1 LIMELIKTNFTPSEL
16 IFLRADEF
24 VPAAGMLDSI
34 NMIGAFELI
43 HKPGKVQARAMSHTL
58 LSAAILAA
66 NQMGNIKLEIGVQ
79 GGLLGLFGPTLKAT
93 SVWDGLVNWPE
104 GSLESKL
111 VRIVQRNSPMKISKL
126 VYELLDHNDSR
137 YVNLAPEMVREGMAT
152 RKLLIKETSSFL
164 MAFKTD
170 QYYLPQQINQ
180 LAAAQSMAAVQQL
193 LQETEKAN
201 RVLWKMLQNGIKK
214 GMEMREDKIAS

>member
-1 LIMELIKTNFTPSEL
+1 MN
-16 IFLRADEF
+16 
-24 VPAAGMLDSI
+24 
-34 NMIGAFELI
+34 GAFDLM
-43 HKPGKVQARAMSHTL
+43 HKPGKVQARAFSHTL

-104 GSLESKL
+104 GSLENKL
-111 VRIVQRNSPMKISKL
+111 VKIVQRNSPMKISKL
-126 VYELLDHNDSR
+126 VYELLDRNDSR
-137 YVNLAPEMVREGMAT
+137 YFSLAPEVVREGMAT

-164 MAFKTD
+164 MAFKSD
-170 QYYLPQQINQ
+170 HYYLPQQISE
-180 LAAAQSMAAVQQL
+180 LAAAQSVAAVHQL
-193 LQETEKAN
+193 LQDSEKGD

-214 GMEMREDKIAS
+214 GIEMREDKIAS